1 MVFRTNKKTGQKF
14 VPKPKGGKRISQTFG
29 IKHNEHLTMAQ
40 INKIL
45 EERNIDPE
53 DIIFEEDTFN
63 KNFEGRKISLHPS
76 NELIDNIIVD
86 VQSPHKYDESELVNN
101 EKLEEKQEKAVRQA
115 KGIKEPEEEQEK
127 STESTKSVDK
137 KSKEKKK

>member
-1 MVFRTNKKTGQKF
+1 MVFRTNKKTGQRF

-29 IKHNEHLTMAQ
+29 LKHNDHLTMAQ

-76 NELIDNIIVD
+76 NELLDNIIVD
-86 VQSPHKYDESELVNN
+86 VQSPHKYDEAELVGN
-101 EKLEEKQEKAVRQA
+101 EKLAEKQEKRVREA
-115 KGIKEPEEEQEK
+115 KGIKEPEEPEEPEVK
-127 STESTKSVDK
+127 E

>member
-1 MVFRTNKKTGQKF
+1 MVFRTNKATGQKF
-14 VPKPKGGKRISQTFG
+14 IPKPKGGKRISQSFG
-29 IKHNEHLTMAQ
+29 LKHDEHLTMAQ

-76 NELIDNIIVD
+76 NEMIDNIIVD
-86 VQSPHKYDESELVNN
+86 VKSAHKYDESELVGN
-101 EKLEEKQEKAVRQA
+101 EKLAEKQEKSVREA
-115 KGIKEPEEEQEK
+115 KGIKEPEPEPEQEVK
-127 STESTKSVDK
+127 KD
-137 KSKEKKK
+137 KSKGKEEN